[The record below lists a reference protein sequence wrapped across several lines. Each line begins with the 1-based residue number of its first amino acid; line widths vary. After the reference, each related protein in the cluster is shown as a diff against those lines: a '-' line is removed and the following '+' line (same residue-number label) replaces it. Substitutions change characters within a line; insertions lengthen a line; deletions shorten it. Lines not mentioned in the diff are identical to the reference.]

1 MRKVIEVIFGKYDP
15 QLSGKYYYRGSSSR
29 QEGLIKIDW
38 ALGLSQAQVNRGRNL
53 EQVTGN
59 SLLELQQNKQ
69 TASSSQKTMNVW
81 TQIRKILLIVAFFAI
96 IFMICS

>member
-1 MRKVIEVIFGKYDP
+1 LREVIQAIFGKYDS
-15 QLSGKYYYRGSSSR
+15 QLSGKYYYKGNSSR

-69 TASSSQKTMNVW
+69 TASSSQMMMNVW
-81 TQIRKILLIVAFFAI
+81 TQIRKILLIVAFFPI
-96 IFMICS
+96 SFMICS